1 MENSFKISTRDPTE
15 RADYGSRGE
24 EDIDAAVEYS
34 RARTDNDRVR
44 RQMELHRI
52 NAAENYVR
60 DNLVRVKGA
69 SRGNYC
75 QKKYGQQ
82 ARELNAQA
90 IFKDEECIGRA
101 QPTYREHPDIPG
113 LQVEDVCTLCVR
125 DQARAIRDE
134 RGEWVASE
142 YSRKAGINRGTG
154 AGEEEEEYAQ
164 LRTPPVR
171 TVRAMPAPRIQP
183 APPVMPPPAAAN
195 GMVMVQHTHTGEM
208 VVDEENLH
216 RLQRRQEFY
225 AQRDARR
232 ESARRTVDSSR
243 PNPQPPQSQTRFG
256 MSVFTNKAHAP
267 ESVFLNNTLSK
278 KKKNKKKSSK
288 KQKKQTKRRN

>member
-1 MENSFKISTRDPTE
+1 MENTFKISTRDPTG

-24 EDIDAAVEYS
+24 EDIDAAVAYARS
-34 RARTDNDRVR
+34 RTDNDRAR
-44 RQMELHRI
+44 RQMELHRR

-101 QPTYREHPDIPG
+101 QPTYREHPEIPG

-164 LRTPPVR
+164 IRTPPVR

-183 APPVMPPPAAAN
+183 VPPVMPPAAAA
-195 GMVMVQHTHTGEM
+195 GMVMVEHTHTGEM
-208 VVDEENLH
+208 VVDENLH
-216 RLQRRQEFY
+216 GLQLRRQQFY
-225 AQRDARR
+225 AQREARR
-232 ESARRTVDSSR
+232 ESARRTADSSR

-256 MSVFTNKAHAP
+256 MAIFTNKAPAP
-267 ESVFLNNTLSK
+267 ESVFRNTKSK
-278 KKKNKKKSSK
+278 KKSKKKSSK
-288 KQKKQTKRRN
+288 KHKKQTKRRN